1 MRMKNEYMTLKAR
14 HQSEVN
20 DFPMS
25 FAFSKQQLE
34 EGLRKL
40 GLEPT
45 DTDKVYSIGGG
56 GFIRKTDSDALFE
69 MFTRHKAEFKAAVE
83 ADKDG
88 TGFVYQMFRYELAN
102 HEYGYT
108 YELDDTLRAV
118 GFSYEEVQG
127 NPALKNGLELAL
139 KAYEGD

>member
-1 MRMKNEYMTLKAR
+1 MKMSNKYAELKAR

-25 FAFSKQQLE
+25 FAFNKQQLE

-45 DTDKVYSIGGG
+45 DTDKVCSIGGG
-56 GFIRKTDSDALFE
+56 GFIRKTDSDALFN
-69 MFTRHKAEFKAAVE
+69 MFTRHKDEFKAAVE

-88 TGFVYQMFRYELAN
+88 TGFVYQMFRNELAN

-118 GFSYEEVQG
+118 GFTQEQVNE
-127 NPALKNGLELAL
+127 NPALKKGLELAL
-139 KAYEGD
+139 EVYKGG